1 MELIKDRLLS
11 NEKLL
16 WENHSYSKFDQRY
29 SILIPIPFLFLNIFF
44 FVATRGLE
52 VILYPILFMF
62 NSTILVVIV
71 ISIYTLVRD
80 KKKGQLEWSDY
91 KKYHSFAILTNKRW
105 IQKDLNVI
113 DIKDTDD
120 MAKNVEHYKDIVF
133 VNLDSIKLIEIIEL
147 KELGKWKY
155 FISLY
160 FSYNKKKP
168 KNGSLGAY
176 ISSKSPNQIIFQTLK
191 TLLTMKHEE
200 INQENKNKKLYQF
213 YL

>member
-52 VILYPILFMF
+52 VILYPLLLTF
-62 NSTILVVIV
+62 NPIIFFAIF
-71 ISIYTLVRD
+71 ISIYTFLRD
-80 KKKGQLEWSDY
+80 KKKGQLEWKEY
-91 KKYHSFAILTNKRW
+91 KRYHTFAILTNKRW

-120 MAKNVEHYKDIVF
+120 IAKNVEHYKDIVF
-133 VNLDSIKLIEIIEL
+133 VSLDSIKLIEILEH

-176 ISSKSPNQIIFQTLK
+176 ISSKSPDQIIFQTLK
-191 TLLTMKHEE
+191 TLPTIKHEE
-200 INQENKNKKLYQF
+200 INRINKNKKIYQF
-213 YL
+213 YY

>member
-16 WENHSYSKFDQRY
+16 WETHSYSKFDPRY
-29 SILIPIPFLFLNIFF
+29 SILIPISFLFLNIFF

-52 VILYPILFMF
+52 VILFPLLLTFNPIV
-62 NSTILVVIV
+62 LVAIF

-80 KKKGQLEWSDY
+80 KKKAQLQWKEY
-91 KKYHSFAILTNKRW
+91 KKYHTFAILTNKRW

-113 DIKDTDD
+113 YIKDTDD
-120 MAKNVEHYKDIVF
+120 IAQNVEHYKDIVF

-147 KELGKWKY
+147 KEFGKWKY

-160 FSYNKKKP
+160 FSYNKKKL

-176 ISSKSPNQIIFQTLK
+176 ISSKSPNQIIVQTLK
-191 TLLTMKHEE
+191 TLLTIKHEE
-200 INQENKNKKLYQF
+200 INQVHKNKKIYQF
-213 YL
+213 YF

>member
-1 MELIKDRLLS
+1 MELIKDHLLS
-11 NEKLL
+11 NETLL
-16 WENHSYSKFDQRY
+16 WETHSYSKFDQRY

-52 VILYPILFMF
+52 VILYPLLFMF
-62 NSTILVVIV
+62 NSTISVVIV
-71 ISIYTLVRD
+71 ISIYILVRD
-80 KKKGQLEWSDY
+80 KKNGQLEWSDY

-105 IQKDLNVI
+105 IQKDLRVI
-113 DIKDTDD
+113 DMKDTDD
-120 MAKNVEHYKDIVF
+120 HAKNVEHYKDIVF
-133 VNLDSIKLIEIIEL
+133 VSLDSIKLIEIIEQ

-176 ISSKSPNQIIFQTLK
+176 ISSKSPNQIIVQTLK
-191 TLLTMKHEE
+191 TLLTIKHEE
-200 INQENKNKKLYQF
+200 INQVHKNKKIYQF
-213 YL
+213 YC

>member
-1 MELIKDRLLS
+1 MLTFLNSRKHYGVQPNNLLS
-11 NEKLL
+11 IRLSYDDYVIDLQRNYTQRVQYNESSFFTF
-16 WENHSYSKFDQRY
+16 N
-29 SILIPIPFLFLNIFF
+29 PIIFF
-44 FVATRGLE
+44 AIF
-52 VILYPILFMF
+52 
-62 NSTILVVIV
+62 
-71 ISIYTLVRD
+71 ISIYTFLRD
-80 KKKGQLEWSDY
+80 KKKGQLEWKEY
-91 KKYHSFAILTNKRW
+91 KRYHTFAILTNKRW

-120 MAKNVEHYKDIVF
+120 IAKNVEHYKDIVF
-133 VNLDSIKLIEIIEL
+133 VSLDSIKLIEILEH

-191 TLLTMKHEE
+191 TLPTIKHEE
-200 INQENKNKKLYQF
+200 INRINKNKKIYQF
-213 YL
+213 YY